1 MFGMVLNTSVI
12 INFRYYLYSSNIYPL
27 KSTIE
32 TIEKVAKYV
41 QSYQW
46 RHQDDAKSVILVS
59 LLLTLN
65 LL

>member
-41 QSYQW
+41 QSYQ
-46 RHQDDAKSVILVS
+46 
-59 LLLTLN
+59 
-65 LL
+65 